1 MFFSV
6 KRAIRIGG
14 KAFRPCICYE
24 VTPYL
29 ELTIKKLSE
38 GDDITLYPERVFFC
52 NGKIVEKKSVV
63 KENRTT
69 EKAKKEKKEKK
80 ADTPTFVK
88 EVEET
93 VATVIAEEDESEG
106 F

>member
-14 KAFRPCICYE
+14 KTFRPCICYE

-29 ELTIKKLSE
+29 ELTIKKLAE
-38 GDDITLYPERVFFC
+38 GDNVTIYPERVFFC
-52 NGKIVEKKSVV
+52 NGKIVEKKPVV
-63 KENRTT
+63 EENRTT

-80 ADTPTFVK
+80 VDAPTFVK

-93 VATVIAEEDESEG
+93 VDTVIEDESEG